1 MIHSYYKLSLPVEQ
15 AVQLIAVIPANINK
29 SKFGVF
35 FILPTS
41 FLFFANFLFKFSI
54 AHVKIALLPF

>member
-15 AVQLIAVIPANINK
+15 AVQLTAVIPANINK

-41 FLFFANFLFKFSI
+41 FFFCQFPFKFSI

>member
-15 AVQLIAVIPANINK
+15 AVQLTAVIPANINN

-41 FLFFANFLFKFSI
+41 FLFLPISFLNL
-54 AHVKIALLPF
+54 V